1 MKKYIICLMS
11 GMLFFYTCTSR
22 ASDAIPTFSSYITS
36 YFTGLLAYS
45 CEQGMVGT
53 SVDGIVNFVAKDM
66 ATDSDDYS
74 FIKNTATM
82 GVAIGHKLK
91 SGPLISNDV
100 NHRTLNSCS
109 AIANYMTIVWNVEKG
124 ISESLNK
131 PGGAKKR
138 EIQSLEHMTK
148 VMDKL
153 FKVDNSG
160 ESLNNSTIYKTTAE
174 NLADLYDENEVAADD
189 KIAGRKVEVKGVVQS
204 IDKDFTGS
212 VVVLLQ
218 SGNEFMPAR
227 LSMEDTEKSKA
238 ASLRKGQTVNIICD
252 KMMFL
257 IGSPSGRSCRFN

>member
-11 GMLFFYTCTSR
+11 GVLLFYTCLSR

-45 CEQGMVGT
+45 CEQGMRGS
-53 SVDGIVNFVAKDM
+53 SVDGIVNFVAKGM
-66 ATDSDDYS
+66 STDADDYS

-82 GVAIGHKLK
+82 GVAIGHKMKL
-91 SGPLISNDV
+91 GPLISNDV
-100 NHRTLNSCS
+100 NHRQLNSCS
-109 AIANYMTIVWNVEKG
+109 AIATYMTVVWNVEKG
-124 ISESLNK
+124 VSESLNN

-138 EIQSLEHMTK
+138 EIQSLEYMTK

-160 ESLNNSTIYKTTAE
+160 VSSNNTAIYKTTAE
-174 NLADLYDENEVAADD
+174 ALADLYDENEVAADD
-189 KIAGRKVEVKGVVQS
+189 KIGGRKVEVTGVVQS

-227 LSMEDTEKSKA
+227 LGMEDTEKSKA
-238 ASLRKGQTVNIICD
+238 ASLRKGQTVSILCD